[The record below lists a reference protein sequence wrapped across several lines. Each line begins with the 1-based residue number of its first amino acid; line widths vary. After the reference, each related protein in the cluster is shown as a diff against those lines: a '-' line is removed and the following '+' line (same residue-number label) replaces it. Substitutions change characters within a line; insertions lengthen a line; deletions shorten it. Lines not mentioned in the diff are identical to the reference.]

1 MTSLIV
7 VAALAL
13 FVLITVFK
21 GVRIVPQARN
31 GSSSAWGVTTPP
43 SSLA

>member
-7 VAALAL
+7 VAVLAL

-21 GVRIVPQARN
+21 GVRIVPQGEEWSRK
-31 GSSSAWGVTTPP
+31 SSPATTR
-43 SSLA
+43 